1 MHGVFE
7 LWIQLTGAAA
17 ILSILL
23 VGVTRLPRMA
33 VAVGVLAVVFLSAV
47 WLARPAGPA
56 AFGIGF
62 YAVALAAVPTV
73 VAALVA
79 SKLRRK

>member
-1 MHGVFE
+1 MHGAFE
-7 LWIQLTGAAA
+7 LWMQLTGAAA
-17 ILSILL
+17 ILSLLL
-23 VGVTRLPRMA
+23 VALTRMPRMA
-33 VAVGVLAVVFLSAV
+33 VAAGVLAVVFLSAA
-47 WLARPAGPA
+47 WLARPAGTA

-73 VAALVA
+73 IAALVG

>member
-7 LWIQLTGAAA
+7 LWMQLAGGAA

-23 VGVTRLPRMA
+23 VAATRLPPMA
-33 VAVGVLAVVFLSAV
+33 VAASMLAVVFLSAV
-47 WLARPAGPA
+47 WLALPAGA
-56 AFGIGF
+56 AALVIGL

-73 VAALVA
+73 IAALVG